1 MVNLNEWII
10 EFVGTAETW
19 NLYFQVKY
27 MLLVLTI
34 EAFGNACYYLAGHLH
49 SPNTLKRGK

>member
-1 MVNLNEWII
+1 MDNLNDWITN
-10 EFVGTAETW
+10 FVGNAETW
-19 NLYFQVKY
+19 NLFFQVKY

-49 SPNTLKRGK
+49 NPGHLKRGK